1 MKSFP
6 TWGVAMG
13 VVVAVADTLAVYV
26 DGFNLYHGLHE
37 ASGCKH
43 LWLDVV
49 ALAQSLRPQSTLI
62 KVMYFTAPVLN
73 DPRGLARQQRYLAAL
88 TAQNPGVLE
97 VVQGRYQQKNKK
109 CLKCG
114 NTWRAY
120 EEKETDV
127 NIAINLVADAANK
140 LTDAALI
147 ISADSD
153 LAPGVRLARQLNPN
167 PFVAAAFP
175 PKRVCN
181 ELKTLMPRS
190 FHVGMGKI
198 RNSQLPPIVVDAATS
213 KQFTRPTKW
222 T

>member
-1 MKSFP
+1 M
-6 TWGVAMG
+6 WAVI
-13 VVVAVADTLAVYV
+13 AVAETLAVYV

-37 ASGCKH
+37 ESGRKH
-43 LWLDVV
+43 LWLDLV
-49 ALAQSLRPQSTLI
+49 ALAQSLRPQSMLT

-73 DPRGLARQQRYLAAL
+73 DPRGLARQQSYLAAL
-88 TAQNPGVLE
+88 TAQNPTVLE
-97 VVQGRYQQKNKK
+97 VVQGRYQQKNKS

-147 ISADSD
+147 VSADSD

-167 PFVAAAFP
+167 LFVASAFP
-175 PKRVCN
+175 PKRVSN
-181 ELKTLMPRS
+181 ELKTLMPAC
-190 FHVGMGKI
+190 FQIGMGKI
-198 RNSQLPPIVVDAATS
+198 RNSQLPPTVVDAATG
-213 KQFTRPTKW
+213 KQWTRPPKW

>member
-1 MKSFP
+1 MP
-6 TWGVAMG
+6 
-13 VVVAVADTLAVYV
+13 DTLAVYI

-37 ASGCKH
+37 ASGRKH

-49 ALAQSLRPQSTLI
+49 ALAQSLRPQSSLT

-73 DPRGLARQQRYLAAL
+73 DSAGLARQRRYLDAL
-88 TAQNPGVLE
+88 KAQNPGVIE
-97 VVQGRYQQKNKK
+97 VVEGRYQQKNKQ
-109 CLKCG
+109 CFKCG

-127 NIAINLVADAANK
+127 SIAINLVADAANK

-153 LAPGVRLARQLNPN
+153 LAPGVRLARQLNPSL
-167 PFVAAAFP
+167 FVAAAFP

-198 RNSQLPPIVVDAATS
+198 RNSQLPPVVVDAATS

>member
-6 TWGVAMG
+6 TWGVASR
-13 VVVAVADTLAVYV
+13 AVGAVPDTLAVYI

-37 ASGCKH
+37 ASGRKH

-49 ALAQSLRPQSTLI
+49 VLAQSLRPQSSLT

-73 DPRGLARQQRYLAAL
+73 DPAGLARQKRYLDAL
-88 TAQNPGVLE
+88 KAQNPGVIE
-97 VVQGRYQQKNKK
+97 IVEGRYQQKNKTCK
-109 CLKCG
+109 KCG
-114 NTWRAY
+114 NAWRAY

-147 ISADSD
+147 LSADSD
-153 LAPGVRLARQLNPN
+153 LAPGVKLARQLNPN
-167 PFVAAAFP
+167 LFVAAAFP
-175 PKRVCN
+175 PRRVSN
-181 ELKTLMPRS
+181 ELKTLMPSS
-190 FHVGMGKI
+190 FHIGMGKI

-213 KQFTRPTKW
+213 KQWTRPTKW
-222 T
+222 A